1 MMDETVKTATGA
13 DSALIEGRKQVESHS
28 AVFKKE
34 LGLFDLVLGQLLI
47 MLGANWV
54 GTAAKLGGA
63 SLYFWLVGIVIYY
76 VPLAFVVT
84 HLNRL
89 MPLEGGI
96 YQWAKLAFN
105 EFTGFLV
112 AWNMW
117 VFLVLLMSWT
127 GLNVASILSYAV
139 GEGGQWMASSKW
151 FIALATLASVS
162 LLILV
167 ARYGLRVGKTV
178 QNAGGIILLSVFALF
193 LALPLVNL
201 AAGGAAQ
208 SSLRVER
215 PAFTLVNLTI
225 FTKLVVFGLSGF
237 EFVAIFAGESRNP
250 ARAIGKSVMIAA
262 PMIALMYIL
271 GTYSVLYFVRPEDAD
286 LIAPIPQTLGLGLRG
301 FAIAGYVA
309 PLAILLLL
317 ARDMAQV
324 CFTFSGNARFPL
336 VAGWDHL
343 IPEWFTRIH
352 PRYKTPINSILFTGV
367 LILCIS
373 LTSLIGVDHQEA
385 FQLLQGATGVFFG
398 LGYLVMFAIPL
409 FGLRGVVFPLWL
421 KAGAFSGLAVVTL
434 FIAFSIF
441 PIIEVQN
448 HLVYAAKIVSVVV
461 FGNAIGLAI
470 YLMRANQEKPRLD

>member
-1 MMDETVKTATGA
+1 MNEPVETATGA
-13 DSALIEGRKQVESHS
+13 DSALVEARKQVESHS

-63 SLYFWLVGIVIYY
+63 SLIFWLLGIAIYY

-105 EFTGFLV
+105 ELTGFMV

-127 GLNVASILSYAV
+127 GLNVASILAFAAGQG
-139 GEGGQWMASSKW
+139 GEWMASSKW
-151 FIALATLASVS
+151 FIGVATLASVG
-162 LLILV
+162 LLVIV
-167 ARYGLRVGKTV
+167 ARLGLGLGKKV
-178 QNAGGIILLSVFALF
+178 QNAGGIILLVVFALF
-193 LALPLVNL
+193 LILPLTNL
-201 AAGGAAQ
+201 TAGGTAQ
-208 SSLRVER
+208 TPMQIAMPTL
-215 PAFTLVNLTI
+215 TLVNLTI

-250 ARAIGKSVMIAA
+250 GRAIGKSVIIAA
-262 PMIALMYIL
+262 PIIALMYIL

-286 LIAPIPQTLGLGLRG
+286 LIAPIPQSLGLGLRRFG
-301 FAIAGYVA
+301 IAAYVA

-336 VAGWDHL
+336 VAGWDHI
-343 IPEWFTRIH
+343 IPEWFTRLH
-352 PRYKTPINSILFTGV
+352 PKYKTPVNSILFTGL

-373 LTSLIGVDHQEA
+373 LISLIGVDYQEA
-385 FQLLQGATGVFFG
+385 FQMLQGATGVFFG

-409 FGLRGVVFPLWL
+409 FGLKGQGVVFPLWL
-421 KAGAFSGLAVVTL
+421 KIGALSGLLMVLL
-434 FIAFSIF
+434 FIALSIF

-448 HLVYAAKIVSVVV
+448 HFLYAAKIGSVVV
-461 FGNAIGLAI
+461 FGNAIGIAI
-470 YLMRANQEKPRLD
+470 YLMRERKMRLR